1 MDNDL
6 FPAMDKALRLLSGM
20 LANAGEGPAKAC
32 VQDQYDRMRALRSWY
47 RTQRNVTAWVAGV
60 HTYLESKD
68 HKTRKQ
74 CRRLLH
80 DMVLDEI
87 ENTKDL
93 LDLWETSTTNWMIVS
108 DVGET
113 TFIYYHNIGELMKRK
128 IQLMT
133 GHEDDEPYVDPDF
146 QWRVPGFTQP

>member
-1 MDNDL
+1 
-6 FPAMDKALRLLSGM
+6 
-20 LANAGEGPAKAC
+20 
-32 VQDQYDRMRALRSWY
+32 MRALKCWY

-68 HKTRKQ
+68 NKVKKE
-74 CRRLLH
+74 CRQLLH

-93 LDLWETSTTNWMIVS
+93 IDLWETSTTNWMIVS
-108 DVGET
+108 GVGET
-113 TFIYYHNIGELMKRK
+113 TFIYYKNIGELMKRK

-133 GHEDDEPYVDPDF
+133 GHEDDEPYVDPNLPVAGAGIH
-146 QWRVPGFTQP
+146 RATRT